1 LAIGTGDAYGPCSTP
16 SAMTLYTASVGCV
29 PYHDPYVDVSSQT
42 LHPGRPHGTV
52 RAVPAARLQRVR
64 DPCVEQAAPSS
75 INPASLWGFA
85 LWAG

>member
-29 PYHDPYVDVSSQT
+29 PSHDPYVDGSLQT

-52 RAVPAARLQRVR
+52 PFPQQDCSAFVIPA
-64 DPCVEQAAPSS
+64 
-75 INPASLWGFA
+75 
-85 LWAG
+85 